1 MAHPATRW
9 QTMTDVYG
17 DAGAVNWTSGAFYQ
31 VGRAFSNGGDP
42 TGNAAK
48 YVGLMWV

>member
-9 QTMTDVYG
+9 QTMTDVYV

-31 VGRAFSNGGDP
+31 VRKGPKNGGIQVE
-42 TGNAAK
+42 TQRN
-48 YVGLMWV
+48 MWV